1 MSIGIIGQ
9 ANNNPAAFG
18 DVVGLPKHAENAPE
32 AVSAISGSDASTKSN
47 ISEIKP
53 STISQA
59 AAPLMATIEKA
70 AQDLQSYMKSSGR
83 NLSFSIDQSTGY
95 QVVRV
100 MNADTGELVRQM
112 PSPEFLKLAESLP
125 QLNSGFINQKA

>member
-1 MSIGIIGQ
+1 VSIGVIG

-18 DVVGLPKHAENAPE
+18 DINGLPKNTEKAPE
-32 AVSAISGSDASTKSN
+32 AVSVMPGVEASTKAV
-47 ISEIKP
+47 ISELKP
-53 STISQA
+53 SMVSQSA
-59 AAPLMATIEKA
+59 EPLRATIDKA

-100 MNADTGELVRQM
+100 MNASTGELIRQM

-125 QLNSGFINQKA
+125 QSNSGFINHKA